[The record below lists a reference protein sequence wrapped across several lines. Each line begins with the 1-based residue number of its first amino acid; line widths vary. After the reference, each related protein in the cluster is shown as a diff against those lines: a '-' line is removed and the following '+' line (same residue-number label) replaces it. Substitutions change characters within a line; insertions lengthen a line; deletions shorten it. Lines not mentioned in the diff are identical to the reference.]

1 MPCFRGNDRNLN
13 ARIFERNLVSDPI
26 KFSNL
31 LIVLTTTMKTTKNV
45 NLDVTFV
52 LISTGSHLV
61 IN

>member
-52 LISTGSHLV
+52 LISTGSHLA

>member
-1 MPCFRGNDRNLN
+1 MPCFRGYDRNLN
-13 ARIFERNLVSDPI
+13 ARIFERNLSDPI

-52 LISTGSHLV
+52 LISTGSHLA

>member
-1 MPCFRGNDRNLN
+1 MPCFRGNDRDLN
-13 ARIFERNLVSDPI
+13 ARIFERNLSDPI

-52 LISTGSHLV
+52 LISTDSHLA

>member
-1 MPCFRGNDRNLN
+1 MPCFRGKDRNLN
-13 ARIFERNLVSDPI
+13 ARIFERNLSDPI

-52 LISTGSHLV
+52 LISTGSPLA